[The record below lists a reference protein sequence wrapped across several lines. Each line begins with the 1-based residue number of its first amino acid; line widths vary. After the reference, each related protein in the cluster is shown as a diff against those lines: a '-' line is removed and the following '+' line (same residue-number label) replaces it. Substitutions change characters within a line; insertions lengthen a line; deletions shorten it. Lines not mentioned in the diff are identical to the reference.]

1 MEKNYTP
8 LPMMGTILQQ
18 GETSATLAQKISNL
32 ITETSLS
39 KMQEEYEK
47 LKALMSC
54 YQCALLEV
62 ETKFRVLNEQFSLN
76 HERNPIDTIKTR
88 IKSPESILEKLQRKG
103 LPFTAASIEN
113 ELFDIAGIRIICSF
127 IDDIYVLADC
137 LLQQDD
143 VRLIERKDY
152 IENPKGN
159 GYRSL
164 HLVVEVPI
172 FLQNEKRLM
181 KVEVQLRTIAMDFWA
196 NLEHKLR
203 YKKDLSE
210 DVLALTAAEL
220 SECAETSALLDHK
233 MQRVRDIIEGDAGLP
248 DQS

>member
-54 YQCALLEV
+54 YQCVLLEV

-103 LPFTAASIEN
+103 LPFTAACI
-113 ELFDIAGIRIICSF
+113 
-127 IDDIYVLADC
+127 
-137 LLQQDD
+137 
-143 VRLIERKDY
+143 
-152 IENPKGN
+152 
-159 GYRSL
+159 
-164 HLVVEVPI
+164 
-172 FLQNEKRLM
+172 
-181 KVEVQLRTIAMDFWA
+181 W
-196 NLEHKLR
+196 
-203 YKKDLSE
+203 
-210 DVLALTAAEL
+210 
-220 SECAETSALLDHK
+220 
-233 MQRVRDIIEGDAGLP
+233 
-248 DQS
+248 